1 MQDLELNTIFRIDN
15 CSTIKDQ
22 EMADLRP
29 SESQNY
35 QDHLM
40 EIKKALME
48 EQVQGVDNNLKVN
61 KGTAEKQSMT
71 DINTGSTDNQEQVE
85 SNVDEIE
92 EGEIIEEMEAMEM
105 DEQEPVIVHLSTVTK
120 MEEVV
125 LIPIKSEMSD
135 NSNQADIIENG
146 GSDLLR
152 SLRPFKKA

>member
-1 MQDLELNTIFRIDN
+1 
-15 CSTIKDQ
+15 
-22 EMADLRP
+22 
-29 SESQNY
+29 
-35 QDHLM
+35 
-40 EIKKALME
+40 
-48 EQVQGVDNNLKVN
+48 
-61 KGTAEKQSMT
+61 MT
-71 DINTGSTDNQEQVE
+71 FINTGSTDNQEQVE